1 MLGSAAGRGATESP
15 NPSESSNTE
24 DRSNPSSAAEK
35 APNCECAFAK
45 IPGPYIANT
54 LLSEAG
60 AFIAHA
66 GGLVF
71 SVLADSTRT
80 NDIADY
86 PMLLLKSDLS
96 GNLETLYT
104 CNDAEMIGTVV
115 KPGDDAFVVLGLRLE
130 AGACQRWAAAVLLSE
145 AESRRGRRLT
155 RCGRPPRRLL
165 Q

>member
-1 MLGSAAGRGATESP
+1 VLLGAATESP

-24 DRSNPSSAAEK
+24 DHSNPSSAARK
-35 APNCECAFAK
+35 APNCEGAFAK
-45 IPGPYIANT
+45 IPAPYMANT

-66 GGLVF
+66 EGLVF

-86 PMLLLKSDLS
+86 PMLLLRSDLS

-104 CNDAEMIGTVV
+104 
-115 KPGDDAFVVLGLRLE
+115 
-130 AGACQRWAAAVLLSE
+130 
-145 AESRRGRRLT
+145 
-155 RCGRPPRRLL
+155 L